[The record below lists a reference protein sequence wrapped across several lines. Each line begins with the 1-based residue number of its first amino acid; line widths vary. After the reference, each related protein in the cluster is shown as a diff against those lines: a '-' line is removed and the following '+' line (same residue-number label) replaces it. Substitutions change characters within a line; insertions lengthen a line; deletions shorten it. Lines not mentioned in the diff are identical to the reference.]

1 MKLVVVRHKKVR
13 SLENG
18 ERGNERI
25 KEEDRITK
33 ETVRKLP
40 NRVLTEQESNWDHK
54 HVSNV
59 CLLKLI

>member
-1 MKLVVVRHKKVR
+1 MKLVVVRHKKVS

-18 ERGNERI
+18 ERGNEKI

-40 NRVLTEQESNWDHK
+40 SRV
-54 HVSNV
+54 
-59 CLLKLI
+59 